1 MNSTPSAQTTRQDI
15 LILLDQLPPDSLPM
29 VETFIRF
36 MQTQPEQAKPKPLQ
50 TSTPWLYPTVPVP
63 AANLDRLVGIM
74 PDIEGDA
81 LADTEMLYDEV

>member
-36 MQTQPEQAKPKPLQ
+36 MQTRPMESP
-50 TSTPWLYPTVPVP
+50 TPWRYPSVPV
-63 AANLDRLVGIM
+63 AANSLDNWMTLLPTGY
-74 PDIEGDA
+74 EGDA
-81 LADTEMLYDEV
+81 LADTEALYDEV